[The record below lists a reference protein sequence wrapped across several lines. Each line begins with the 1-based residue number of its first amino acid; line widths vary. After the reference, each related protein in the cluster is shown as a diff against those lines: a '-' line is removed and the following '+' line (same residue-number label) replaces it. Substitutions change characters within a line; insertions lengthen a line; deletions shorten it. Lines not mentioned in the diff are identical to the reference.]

1 MATKTKP
8 TASQF
13 VCAECGYITP
23 KWLGKCP
30 ACGSFNTMQEELVK
44 REPAQKAA
52 RPALSDI
59 ARAASINHSTLTQLF
74 KRELNKTPIEYL
86 FHYRIIVAKKFLEFT
101 ELPIGEIALR
111 CGFKTTQH
119 FSRKFEE
126 KMGCNPT
133 AFRADVVEN
142 RKKTF

>member
-1 MATKTKP
+1 MEIILLLERNFWFAKQKIP
-8 TASQF
+8 TDVKDGIRNLHLKKA
-13 VCAECGYITP
+13 VVYIENHY
-23 KWLGKCP
+23 
-30 ACGSFNTMQEELVK
+30 SE
-44 REPAQKAA
+44 

-101 ELPIGEIALR
+101 NLPIKDVALR
-111 CGFKTTQH
+111 CGFKTPQH
-119 FSRKFEE
+119 FSRRFEE
-126 KMGCNPT
+126 IVGSTPGT
-133 AFRADVVEN
+133 FRESAVAE